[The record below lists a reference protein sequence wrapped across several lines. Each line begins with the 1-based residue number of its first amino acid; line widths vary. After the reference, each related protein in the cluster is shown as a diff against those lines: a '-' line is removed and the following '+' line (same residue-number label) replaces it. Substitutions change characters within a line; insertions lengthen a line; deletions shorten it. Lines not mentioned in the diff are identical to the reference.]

1 MKMAPAESLKFPV
14 PAGPAQPP
22 SQSLQ
27 RDLPRL
33 PTIWEQKPAPP
44 LPLHE
49 RKLLSP
55 RRQAAHTHIGR
66 SDALLEQQIHD
77 LHLENQALQQQ
88 VQHRDQTVSIME
100 GDAALYASE
109 MNKLSAMA
117 RDLVNSIE
125 VAGPCPS
132 MLQKRTRARIDQL
145 RALVENLAD
154 FIKISLHDRRQSILQ
169 ERARNEMDEIIRV
182 YVPSPAQKSSA
193 NDI

>member
-27 RDLPRL
+27 KDLPRL

-125 VAGPCPS
+125 IMSPCES
-132 MLQKRTRARIDQL
+132 VVWKKTKARTDQL
-145 RALVENLAD
+145 CALVENLAD
-154 FIKISLHDRRQSILQ
+154 FIKISLRDRRESILQ
-169 ERARNEMDEIIRV
+169 QRARNEIDEIIRI
-182 YVPSPAQKSSA
+182 YVPSPAGNSFA
-193 NDI
+193 NFI

>member
-1 MKMAPAESLKFPV
+1 MPPTESLKFPA

-22 SQSLQ
+22 PQSLQ
-27 RDLPRL
+27 KELPRL
-33 PTIWEQKPAPP
+33 PTIWEEQPAPP
-44 LPLHE
+44 LPLKQ
-49 RKLLSP
+49 RKP
-55 RRQAAHTHIGR
+55 HRQTARTRIGR
-66 SDALLEQQIHD
+66 DLLDQQIHD
-77 LHLENQALQQQ
+77 LHAHNQALQRQ
-88 VQHRDQTVSIME
+88 VEHRDQTISIME
-100 GDAALYASE
+100 GDASLYANE

-132 MLQKRTRARIDQL
+132 MLQKKTRARIDQL

>member
-1 MKMAPAESLKFPV
+1 MAPAESLKFTV

-27 RDLPRL
+27 KDLPRL

-55 RRQAAHTHIGR
+55 HRQAAHTRIGR

-77 LHLENQALQQQ
+77 LHVENQALQRQ
-88 VQHRDQTVSIME
+88 VKHRDQTVSIME
-100 GDAALYASE
+100 GDAVLYANE

-117 RDLVNSIE
+117 RDIVNSIE
-125 VAGPCPS
+125 IMSPCES
-132 MLQKRTRARIDQL
+132 IVQKKTRARINQL

-154 FIKISLHDRRQSILQ
+154 FIKINLRDRRESILQ
-169 ERARNEMDEIIRV
+169 ETAINEIDEIIRV
-182 YVPSPAQKSSA
+182 YVPSPAGRSFA
-193 NDI
+193 NVI